1 MAKQGFRKNR
11 WDVVGNGRSLSIF
24 LVYALLTLFMTWPTV
39 AELGQAI
46 PGQLG
51 DAFVHL
57 WIFEWLKTALL
68 NGDNLF
74 QTQLIFYP
82 TGVSLLNHNIAWV
95 NFALWLPLQA
105 LFGGEIAYSISFL
118 LIFPLNGLAVYL
130 FVKELLPVGRID
142 NPTTGAETAA
152 FVAGLIAAFWPYNL
166 SHHDHP
172 NLILVAWVPL
182 AMLFMARLVQRR
194 HWTDALLTGLFVTLI
209 GLTRWQLLLMAAPL
223 LALWAIWLLWQNR
236 PLPLNLLLPRL
247 LLAVVTALLLSLP
260 FFVPLLRYQMSRTD
274 PEAVLVEERAYATD
288 LAAYVTPGSYHPLW
302 GEAMM
307 PVTQGFEGNPIYVRF
322 VGFMGI
328 LAGSTAALP
337 RWLAFALLGSVTGG
351 IQALLIHFFL
361 DDLAHPAK
369 PISQQT

>member
-1 MAKQGFRKNR
+1 MAKQGFREKR

-194 HWTDALLTGLFVTLI
+194 RWTDALLTGLFVALI

-223 LALWAIWLLWQNR
+223 LALWGIWLLWQNR
-236 PLPLNLLLPRL
+236 PLPLKLLLPRL
-247 LLAVVTALLLSLP
+247 LLAVGTALLLSLP
-260 FFVPLLRYQMSRTD
+260 FFLPLLRYQMSRTD

-288 LAAYVTPGSYHPLW
+288 LAAYVTPISCLRKYQISGKFWEVAS
-302 GEAMM
+302 
-307 PVTQGFEGNPIYVRF
+307 FS
-322 VGFMGI
+322 
-328 LAGSTAALP
+328 AG
-337 RWLAFALLGSVTGG
+337 
-351 IQALLIHFFL
+351 
-361 DDLAHPAK
+361 
-369 PISQQT
+369 